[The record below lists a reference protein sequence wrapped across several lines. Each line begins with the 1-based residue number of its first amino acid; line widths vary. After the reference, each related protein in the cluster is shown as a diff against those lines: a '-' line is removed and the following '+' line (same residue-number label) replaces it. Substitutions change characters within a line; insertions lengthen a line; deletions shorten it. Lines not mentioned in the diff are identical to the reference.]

1 MAGKTNL
8 FNKFGEFDSYKEL
21 NMAAEGLLK
30 EGDIESLKILGE
42 ENGIDKYD
50 VEDYIDG
57 IVTEFSTPMTAAVGR
72 VDIQLKG
79 NKDGAIEVIGSF
91 AKGMLTDESIQTA
104 VMKKGKRLSKILDEM
119 RNAAQKHKTGNSGV
133 CCGTDQQLRNIIRSY
148 LLDSDKEFKK
158 KISDLYK

>member
-1 MAGKTNL
+1 M
-8 FNKFGEFDSYKEL
+8 FDKFGEFDSYQEL

-30 EGDIESLKILGE
+30 EGDTKSLKILGE

-57 IVTEFSTPMTAAVGR
+57 VVAEFSTQMTAAVGR

-79 NKDGAIEVIGSF
+79 NEDRAIEIIGSF
-91 AKGMLTDESIQTA
+91 TKGMLTDEDIQKA

-119 RNAAQKHKTGNSGV
+119 KSEAQKHKNGNSGV

-148 LLDSDKEFKK
+148 LLDREPQFKK
-158 KISDLYK
+158 KISDLYE